1 MRRKKEKI
9 SLVLFFQGFLDQGEE
24 QPYMPISV
32 KAETKPQWK
41 GQEPTHTSV
50 KGKKQVWIHPLLLS
64 EMKLKRNTPNCAAP
78 LLTQAPKS
86 LYFIKNL

>member
-1 MRRKKEKI
+1 
-9 SLVLFFQGFLDQGEE
+9 
-24 QPYMPISV
+24 MPISV

-41 GQEPTHTSV
+41 GQEPTHISV

-78 LLTQAPKS
+78 RTPLDASPKD
-86 LYFIKNL
+86 LIFYKNKETYEFH